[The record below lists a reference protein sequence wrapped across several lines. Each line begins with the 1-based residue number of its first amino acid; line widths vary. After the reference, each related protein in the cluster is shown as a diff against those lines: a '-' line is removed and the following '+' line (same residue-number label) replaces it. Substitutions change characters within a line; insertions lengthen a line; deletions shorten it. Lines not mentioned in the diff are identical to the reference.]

1 VLLLER
7 LERLVLRVFQLL
19 QERLEPRWLELLLE
33 RLELLQLH

>member
-19 QERLEPRWLELLLE
+19 RERLERLEPRWLERLVLLL
-33 RLELLQLH
+33 LY